1 MQGLYETEWKCAYT
15 PATAMEEA
23 SRCLLCLDAPCSQD
37 CPAGT
42 DPGRFIRSIRFLNT
56 EGAAET
62 IRENNP
68 FGAVC
73 ARVCPTERYCQ
84 RGCSRSGI
92 DRPIDIGGLQRYATD
107 YEAAINLEVM
117 EPGAD
122 TGKKVAIVGSGPAG
136 LTAAARLREAG
147 HVVDVFERRSTPGG
161 MLTHGI
167 PAYRLPDDVVAR
179 EIDRIVGLG
188 VTITCDFEV
197 TSDDVEGD
205 HCSMRDLLERYD
217 AVLVD
222 PGFQKPFVLP
232 VLKDDPRH
240 VSALEF
246 LDLARTSKGTMD
258 LPANVLVIGG
268 GDVAMDVSTSLK
280 RMGVANVTDVIYE
293 QSCEFLCSQE
303 ELRGAQAAGVTL
315 IDGYVPVEAHD
326 GTVTFKHRVL
336 DATLTITA
344 DLIIGAVGQ
353 RVEVSGLDLDVAMH
367 GNEVATAGPATKDPR
382 VFVTGDIAQG
392 DKTVVWAVRK
402 GKEAAQ
408 AIDEFLTKG
417 GE

>member
-1 MQGLYETEWKCAYT
+1 MQGLYETEWECPFT

-42 DPGRFIRSIRFLNT
+42 DPGKFIRSIRFLNT

-92 DRPIDIGGLQRYATD
+92 DKPIDIGGLQRFATD
-107 YEAAINLEVM
+107 YEAAVNLRVM

-122 TGKKVAIVGSGPAG
+122 TGKKVAIVGAGPAG
-136 LTAAARLREAG
+136 LTAAAKLRELG
-147 HVVDVFERRSTPGG
+147 HAVDVFERKATPGG
-161 MLTHGI
+161 MLAHGI
-167 PAYRLPDDVVAR
+167 PAYRLPDDVIAR

-188 VTITCDFEV
+188 VNITCNFEV
-197 TSDDVEGD
+197 TSDDVKGD
-205 HCSMRDLLERYD
+205 HCSMHDLLEKYD

-232 VLKDDPRH
+232 VFKDNPRH

-246 LDLARTSKGTMD
+246 LDLARKTKGEID

-293 QSCEFLCSQE
+293 QSCEFLCSKE
-303 ELRGAQAAGVTL
+303 ELHGAQAAGVTL
-315 IDGYVPVEAHD
+315 IDGYVPTEAHD

-353 RVEVSGLDLDVAMH
+353 RVEISGLDLDVEMQ
-367 GNEVATAGPATKDPR
+367 GNEVATAGPKTGDPR

-402 GKEAAQ
+402 GKEAAE
-408 AIDEFLTKG
+408 AIDEFLMKG